1 MKIYRLSFVYIDK
14 AILGK
19 FKQSYLRNRSIIS
32 VGEKMQT
39 MYMQPAETKQIKID
53 TIKLLP
59 PFLASFPYLWQNKRN
74 FLKCIPLI
82 SHFVVILRTV
92 SVFYCFF
99 KSLSSQFTS
108 PKRPIL
114 QHELYQ
120 CECNLGRCRN
130 WFYPW
135 NSQRLSSIL

>member
-32 VGEKMQT
+32 VGEKMQS

-74 FLKCIPLI
+74 FLTA
-82 SHFVVILRTV
+82 VI
-92 SVFYCFF
+92 
-99 KSLSSQFTS
+99 
-108 PKRPIL
+108 IL
-114 QHELYQ
+114 A
-120 CECNLGRCRN
+120 
-130 WFYPW
+130 
-135 NSQRLSSIL
+135 

>member
-1 MKIYRLSFVYIDK
+1 MKIYRLLFVCTGK
-14 AILGK
+14 VILGK
-19 FKQSYLRNRSIIS
+19 FKQNCLRNRSIIS
-32 VGEKMQT
+32 GGEKMQT
-39 MYMQPAETKQIKID
+39 MSMQPAETKQIKID

-92 SVFYCFF
+92 SVFYWFF
-99 KSLSSQFTS
+99 KSPSSQFTS